1 MSMLRG
7 GLFGERA
14 VSSARD
20 HCTRTGLPIDLRDQR
35 RVRGGV
41 LGAVAA
47 VAARAFYE
55 YEADCFPRQAGDR
68 QTSSCCMECVACDDV
83 HTVSL
88 PSLKSATAHDGPIVA
103 CVCTAKS

>member
-1 MSMLRG
+1 MSMVRG

-20 HCTRTGLPIDLRDQR
+20 HCTRTGWPMSRDQR
-35 RVRGGV
+35 RIRSGV

-47 VAARAFYE
+47 VAARAFDE
-55 YEADCFPRQAGDR
+55 HETDR
-68 QTSSCCMECVACDDV
+68 FAARPVITASSCCIEWVACDDV

-88 PSLKSATAHDGPIVA
+88 PSLKSATAQDGPIVA